1 MRRKILASLLSLS
14 LLAALCVGTA
24 FAEATPKII
33 WLPEGVQAERNME
46 IDELDACISGT
57 AICAVWWT
65 EPERPSLHSLRLRM
79 ASFIPFQMNWFAAP
93 QMKKIF

>member
-1 MRRKILASLLSLS
+1 MRKKILAALLSLS

-24 FAEATPKII
+24 FAEATPKIV

-57 AICAVWWT
+57 AICWDSQGNVC
-65 EPERPSLHSLRLRM
+65 SLVDRTGK
-79 ASFIPFQMNWFAAP
+79 NWFAAP